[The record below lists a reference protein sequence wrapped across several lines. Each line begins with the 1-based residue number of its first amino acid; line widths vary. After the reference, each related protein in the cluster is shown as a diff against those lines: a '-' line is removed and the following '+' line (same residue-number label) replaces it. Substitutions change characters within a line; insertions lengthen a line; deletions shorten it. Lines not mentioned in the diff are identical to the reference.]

1 MGYRGIVKGN
11 VVLLAEGVTLPEG
24 TAVEVTPVGEPLPG
38 SPAALLHVW
47 GSDVPDEAWDA
58 VEPVMPCILLTTK
71 SGGVCRCSGYYSG
84 LWSERRCFSWF
95 LPSCHLET
103 VI

>member
-11 VVLLAEGVTLPEG
+11 VVLLAAGVTLPEG
-24 TAVEVTPVGEPLPG
+24 TEVEVTPVGEPLPD

-58 VEPVMPCILLTTK
+58 
-71 SGGVCRCSGYYSG
+71 
-84 LWSERRCFSWF
+84 
-95 LPSCHLET
+95 LEQ
-103 VI
+103 VIEELDSAGQEYKR

>member
-24 TAVEVTPVGEPLPG
+24 TEVEVTPVGEPLPG

-47 GSDVPDEAWDA
+47 GSDIPDEAWDA
-58 VEPVMPCILLTTK
+58 LEKVIEELDSADREYDVTDSQLSPLHL
-71 SGGVCRCSGYYSG
+71 RQHG
-84 LWSERRCFSWF
+84 LR
-95 LPSCHLET
+95 LG
-103 VI
+103 